1 MLGHQPFFHNTIR
14 KYVVIF
20 GSLFNDIVL
29 ARVDSAGIQKER
41 MKVPLL
47 YGPKEKWV
55 TRLYADTTLT
65 KSIATTVPRMSF
77 EMLSMNYDQSRKQPS
92 TIRHRTG
99 ETANSAHAHSQ
110 YMGVPYNFEFSL
122 SVYVRNLTD
131 GLQIVETIL
140 PFFLPD
146 YTVTA
151 VVSQEVNII
160 KDIPVILKG
169 VTQKIDYEGAFADG
183 TRLITWDFEFSLKGW
198 LFGPVADT
206 GLIMGISANV
216 ANANAAVTG
225 GVYIDLCEDVGGG
238 GTPERFVLY
247 PGFGTFKEG
256 EPISVPARRI
266 TGNVLTMSVTSNTI
280 HLNTLTGKIEEE
292 DEIRGLE
299 TGAHGK
305 VKKVKDKFKK
315 IETVRVYQK
324 PITANAES
332 DYGYTTHLEEHED
345 D

>member
-41 MKVPLL
+41 MRVPLL

-77 EMLSMNYDQSRKQPS
+77 EMTSMTYDQSRKQPS
-92 TIRHRTG
+92 TIRHRMG
-99 ETANSAHAHSQ
+99 ESDTHSHSQ
-110 YMGVPYNFEFSL
+110 YVGVPYNFEFSL

-151 VVSQEVNII
+151 VVSEEVNII
-160 KDIPVILKG
+160 KDIPIILKG
-169 VTQKIDYEGAFADG
+169 VSQKVDYEGAFTDG

-225 GVYIDLCEDVGGG
+225 GVYIDLCEDVGGL
-238 GTPERFVLY
+238 PLRFVLY

-256 EPISVPARRI
+256 EPISVPSKRI
-266 TGNVLTMSVTSNTI
+266 TGNVHAMSVTSNTI
-280 HLNTLTGKIEEE
+280 HLNTVTGEIKEE
-292 DEIRGLE
+292 DEIRGVE
-299 TGAHGK
+299 TGARGK
-305 VKKVKDKFKK
+305 VKKVKDKSKK

-332 DYGYTTHLEEHED
+332 DYGYTTHLEEPED
-345 D
+345 DD